1 MLLCSPAGNDLM
13 FDESYCEQGRN
24 FANKIW
30 NAFRLIKGWE
40 VDESLP
46 NPNEQSI
53 LWFENRFNE
62 AFAEIE
68 DNFKQYR
75 LSEALMITYKLV
87 WDDFCAWY
95 LEMVKPVYQHPVDP
109 ATLRAT
115 IGFFEKILSLL
126 HPFMPFLTEEL
137 WHDEI
142 FGEKG
147 EMDCIIVAPYPV
159 VGAFDTAL
167 LKDVEVV
174 KGIVAEVRN
183 IRNTKQLSPKEAL
196 PLSLKVNSGL
206 VYDKWLTII
215 SKLAN
220 ISEVDFVTDKVAG
233 AASFM
238 VGNDEFFIQLNET
251 IDVEAERERL
261 NAELVYLHGFLKS
274 VDAKL
279 GNERFV
285 QNAKPEIIQNERNKK
300 ADADAKIKIIEESLS
315 SL

>member
-1 MLLCSPAGNDLM
+1 
-13 FDESYCEQGRN
+13 EQGRN

-46 NPNEQSI
+46 NPNGQAI

-62 AFAEIE
+62 ALAEIE

-75 LSEALMITYKLV
+75 LSEALMTTYKLV

-95 LEMVKPVYQHPVDP
+95 LEMVKPVYQHPVDA
-109 ATLRAT
+109 ATLKAT
-115 IGFFEKILSLL
+115 VGFFEKVLSLL
-126 HPFMPFLTEEL
+126 HPFMPFITEEL

-142 FGEKG
+142 FGTKG
-147 EMDCIIVAPYPV
+147 EMDCIIIAPYPV
-159 VGAFDTAL
+159 VGTTDAAL

-174 KGIVAEVRN
+174 KNIVAEVRN
-183 IRNTKQLSPKEAL
+183 VRNTKQISPKEAL
-196 PLSLKVNSGL
+196 PLSIKVNSAL
-206 VYDKWLTII
+206 QYDQWLTII

-220 ISEVDFVTDKVAG
+220 IAETDFVSDKVTG
-233 AASFM
+233 AAAFM

-251 IDVEAERERL
+251 IDVEAEKERL
-261 NAELVYLHGFLKS
+261 NADLVYLQGFLKS

-300 ADADAKIKIIEESLS
+300 ADAESKIKIIEESLGA
-315 SL
+315 L